1 MSFLHFFTFESLL
14 SYSMC
19 TYSPPIHLFFLFA
32 YRYEK
37 KSHTMFSCH
46 LIARSSITTSWLRT
60 DAVTF
65 AHGQSARYYYYYDCY
80 CPCLCKVVKAS
91 QAEEVWN
98 ARTLAG
104 TTLLQRAERY
114 DGRCVRACVR
124 RSFGPSFLFLALPL
138 GYGGGSMIWDGAGLR
153 QVKEKKEKEKDV
165 RSLIERAHA
174 G

>member
-80 CPCLCKVVKAS
+80 CPLLCKVVKAS